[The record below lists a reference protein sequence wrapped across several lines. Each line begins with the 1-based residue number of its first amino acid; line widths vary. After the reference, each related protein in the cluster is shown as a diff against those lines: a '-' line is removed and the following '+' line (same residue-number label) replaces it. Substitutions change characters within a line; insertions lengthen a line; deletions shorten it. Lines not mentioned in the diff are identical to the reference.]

1 MSEISTFRYGCAIL
15 CLILYIIILTAAY
28 SGFFE
33 ILLKFRHRVILSDH
47 NQSSISTNNVE
58 TNHSDNENN
67 EINNEND
74 ELLEGVTIIRPIKGI
89 DPEMNSCLESS
100 FLQNYPK
107 SKIQLLFCIDNPKD
121 SSIPLIKKLISKY
134 PTIESEILISE
145 NYNPKTKSSSD
156 HFGPNPKVNNLS
168 KGFLKAKYDILW
180 ILDSNVWTS
189 SNILRNSVITLNS
202 NLNNGRQVSKKR
214 PVKLVHHVPLAI
226 CCDLNNLNSIGISNN
241 SNNEI
246 ILNDLESNVTPIQS
260 EDDCSDNSMNSQL
273 TKRKFIASSSSTTN
287 SSTNNSKP
295 SPSSRSSL
303 YSSNNKSLGAKLD
316 EMFLHTSHSKFYI
329 SLNNLSIAP
338 CVNGKS
344 NIYRKSDLDQ
354 SVKLIP
360 FKNSNFFKDPQVK
373 ESASIFSNLGIGN
386 SIKFFA
392 RYIGEDNMIGIALWE
407 NCNGRTGLTR
417 DLVIQPL
424 NSSNNSITDY
434 IKRRVR
440 WLRVRKYMVLLAT
453 LIEPT
458 TESIICGIYG
468 NFAISTLFFNK
479 WFSIKLFIFHMIIW
493 CLTDLI
499 QYKILNNHIKSHI
512 NIIYLPKWIEK
523 FPSLNLKSMVE
534 IFQWFKIWL
543 LREILALPIWI
554 IAMFGHEIDW
564 RGKPFKIKKDLTA
577 EEL

>member
-1 MSEISTFRYGCAIL
+1 MSEISVFRYGCAIF
-15 CLILYIIILTAAY
+15 CLILYIIILIAAY

-33 ILLKFRHRVILSDH
+33 ILLKFRHRVLLSDP
-47 NQSSISTNNVE
+47 NNTNTSLSNE
-58 TNHSDNENN
+58 EEDDNT
-67 EINNEND
+67 
-74 ELLEGVTIIRPIKGI
+74 LEGVTIIRPIKGI

-134 PTIESEILISE
+134 PTIDSEILISE
-145 NYNPKTKSSSD
+145 NFNYKTETSSD

-189 SNILRNSVITLNS
+189 SNILSNSIITLNS
-202 NLNNGRQVSKKR
+202 NLNNGRKVSAKR

-226 CCDLNNLNSIGISNN
+226 CCDLNSLNSIGVNDQKD
-241 SNNEI
+241 EI
-246 ILNDLESNVTPIQS
+246 MLRDLESSVTPIQS
-260 EDDCSDNSMNSQL
+260 EDDCSDNSTNSQL
-273 TKRKFIASSSSTTN
+273 IKRKLSSSKYN
-287 SSTNNSKP
+287 SPGKSKP
-295 SPSSRSSL
+295 SK
-303 YSSNNKSLGAKLD
+303 SSNNKSIGAKLD

-354 SVKLIP
+354 SIKLIP
-360 FKNSNFFKDPQVK
+360 YKNSEFFKDSLVK
-373 ESASIFSNLGIGN
+373 KSASYFSNLGIGH
-386 SIKFFA
+386 SIKFFS

-468 NFAISTLFFNK
+468 NFAISTLFWKK
-479 WFSIKLFIFHMIIW
+479 WFSINFFLVHMIIW
-493 CLTDLI
+493 CITDLI
-499 QYKILNNHIKSHI
+499 QYRILNNHIKSTN

-523 FPSLNLKSMVE
+523 FPILNIFSPVE
-534 IFQWFKIWL
+534 FLNWFKIWL

-554 IAMFGHEIDW
+554 IAMIGHEIDW